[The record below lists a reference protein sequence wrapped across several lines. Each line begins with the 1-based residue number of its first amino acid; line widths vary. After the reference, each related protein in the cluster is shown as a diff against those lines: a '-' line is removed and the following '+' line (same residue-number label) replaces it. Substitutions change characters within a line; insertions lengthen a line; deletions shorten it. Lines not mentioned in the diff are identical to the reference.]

1 MFIGESQESIGC
13 LTRAVR
19 LSPILTSLR
28 LGVLGT
34 AYRNT
39 GRYDESIQTFQA
51 CIDNFPDWVYSH
63 TGLAVSYGLKGDH
76 RAAAEK
82 VKDILQLDPSYTV
95 GRFIQPDLYQDKSVM
110 KACAAVL
117 RRAGLPDA

>member
-1 MFIGESQESIGC
+1 M
-13 LTRAVR
+13 
-19 LSPILTSLR
+19 LSSTR

-39 GRYDESIQTFQA
+39 GRYDELIQTFQA
-51 CIDNFPDWVYSH
+51 CIDNFPDWVFSH

-76 RAAAEK
+76 HAAAEK
-82 VKDILQLDPSYTV
+82 VKDILRLDPTYTV
-95 GRFIQPDLYQDKSVM
+95 SRFIQPDLYRDKSVM